1 MARRT
6 TTPDDFDDVSLYTMR
21 QKLECLG
28 IIVDTDQLLVNARKN
43 NKSTGGLDE
52 EFRTI
57 KRSYHRECLKKHP
70 DKGEAS
76 RTGGERRRRK
86 TKKDDDDDDESVE
99 DEEEEERRRTK
110 ENDVGVV
117 VPVV

>member
-1 MARRT
+1 MGKREG
-6 TTPDDFDDVSLYTMR
+6 DVR
-21 QKLECLG
+21 KKNDRIVLG
-28 IIVDTDQLLVNARKN
+28 
-43 NKSTGGLDE
+43 
-52 EFRTI
+52 
-57 KRSYHRECLKKHP
+57 RSA
-70 DKGEAS
+70 EAS

>member
-1 MARRT
+1 MGKREG
-6 TTPDDFDDVSLYTMR
+6 DVR
-21 QKLECLG
+21 KKNDRIVLG
-28 IIVDTDQLLVNARKN
+28 
-43 NKSTGGLDE
+43 
-52 EFRTI
+52 
-57 KRSYHRECLKKHP
+57 RSA
-70 DKGEAS
+70 EA

-110 ENDVGVV
+110 ENVGVV